1 MDVKALKEEIA
12 ELEEQFEREL
22 HIKGANIDIL
32 LQQIAARKARLRQL
46 EAGENSYKKK
56 VNDTSDYPW
65 I

>member
-22 HIKGANIDIL
+22 RVRGGNIDSL
-32 LQQIAARKARLRQL
+32 LQQIAARKAKLRQL
-46 EAGENSYKKK
+46 EAGENSYNKML
-56 VNDTSDYPW
+56 NDTSEHPW